1 MDVRGKAILK
11 DGRKIVLELEP
22 GVAPQPSTTPPHP
35 DALVQEIADGK
46 LLVHPS
52 KAQITVRRIQMQIC
66 NIQRGLR
73 LLIGAEG
80 QWSNEADERLK
91 SWFLRAERKKNRTD
105 TPSPS
110 PSALEDASSSGRLA
124 LEDPSSS
131 TPLALENVKPENSSV
146 ENHATNALDDD
157 NPTAII
163 CEDSYVDNH
172 GANVLDDD
180 KPAVESPTGEV
191 EADVLD
197 DAKPAVES
205 PTGEVEAAEDHHSSN
220 GADSSDAS
228 STSSS
233 SSSAT
238 RLRATIQR
246 SVSALQEI
254 HDIVSD
260 SCPDCADALLQI
272 QDSLAQ
278 DGVTRYYSDATQGP
292 ACAISCPAAT
302 VYRNYF
308 VNGSGQAKG
317 RQLDGLADIAE
328 LVGNAKEKYWRMVN
342 GYCLPTDNKSMGRLA
357 QRLKE
362 DEKLSEA
369 LRDRLRIGVHWDT
382 EVANKDHRVCQVF
395 CSALPVAYAK
405 STRSQDWEAFGRLV
419 LQGTFE
425 ATLAIAAVL
434 SIQRQC
440 RTKVYLSAVGGG
452 AFGNRTAWIVDAI
465 ERALRIHAESP
476 LDVMLVHFSSVPRG
490 AYGDLEKGRK
500 KLKATAPKPE
510 ATAPPEP
517 PAEVGDAPEAGS
529 DAVILAKAF
538 KRLDL
543 NGDGVILEEEMAA
556 VLKKIMP

>member
-1 MDVRGKAILK
+1 MPGTVASPHWFSETFGFAEEAFDRTREKFHFA
-11 DGRKIVLELEP
+11 DGVLESKVNGRSFHVGSFELVSVSELRARLGGLDGTLGALSFSNVCGNAQTLHRDVGNQGAVFQVASQFNCLEMNEP
-22 GVAPQPSTTPPHP
+22 GA
-35 DALVQEIADGK
+35 
-46 LLVHPS
+46 
-52 KAQITVRRIQMQIC
+52 R
-66 NIQRGLR
+66 
-73 LLIGAEG
+73 
-80 QWSNEADERLK
+80 
-91 SWFLRAERKKNRTD
+91 
-105 TPSPS
+105 
-110 PSALEDASSSGRLA
+110 
-124 LEDPSSS
+124 
-131 TPLALENVKPENSSV
+131 PE
-146 ENHATNALDDD
+146 
-157 NPTAII
+157 
-163 CEDSYVDNH
+163 
-172 GANVLDDD
+172 
-180 KPAVESPTGEV
+180 
-191 EADVLD
+191 
-197 DAKPAVES
+197 
-205 PTGEVEAAEDHHSSN
+205 
-220 GADSSDAS
+220 
-228 STSSS
+228 
-233 SSSAT
+233 
-238 RLRATIQR
+238 
-246 SVSALQEI
+246 
-254 HDIVSD
+254 
-260 SCPDCADALLQI
+260 
-272 QDSLAQ
+272 

-292 ACAISCPAAT
+292 ACAISCPAGT

-369 LRDRLRIGVHWDT
+369 VRDRLRIGVHWDT

-425 ATLAIAAVL
+425 ATLAIAALL
-434 SIQRQC
+434 SMERNC

-500 KLKATAPKPE
+500 KLKATVAKPATE
-510 ATAPPEP
+510 ATEATPS
-517 PAEVGDAPEAGS
+517 PAEVSEPSEAAPAAS

-543 NGDGVILEEEMAA
+543 NGDGVILEEEMQA
-556 VLKKIMP
+556 VLKKIMPDLTVSEVKTIFCAADANSDGELHYVEFASWVTREEAGAVAKEVLQLGRAPSEAEPEKVSEGT

>member
-1 MDVRGKAILK
+1 MPGTVASPHWFSETFGFAEEAFDRTRDKFHFA
-11 DGRKIVLELEP
+11 DGVLESKVNGRSFHVGSFELVSVSELRARLGGLDGTLGALSFSNVCGNAQTLHRDVGNQGAVFQVASQFNCLEMNEP
-22 GVAPQPSTTPPHP
+22 GA
-35 DALVQEIADGK
+35 
-46 LLVHPS
+46 
-52 KAQITVRRIQMQIC
+52 R
-66 NIQRGLR
+66 
-73 LLIGAEG
+73 
-80 QWSNEADERLK
+80 
-91 SWFLRAERKKNRTD
+91 
-105 TPSPS
+105 
-110 PSALEDASSSGRLA
+110 
-124 LEDPSSS
+124 
-131 TPLALENVKPENSSV
+131 PE
-146 ENHATNALDDD
+146 
-157 NPTAII
+157 
-163 CEDSYVDNH
+163 
-172 GANVLDDD
+172 
-180 KPAVESPTGEV
+180 
-191 EADVLD
+191 
-197 DAKPAVES
+197 
-205 PTGEVEAAEDHHSSN
+205 
-220 GADSSDAS
+220 
-228 STSSS
+228 
-233 SSSAT
+233 
-238 RLRATIQR
+238 
-246 SVSALQEI
+246 
-254 HDIVSD
+254 
-260 SCPDCADALLQI
+260 
-272 QDSLAQ
+272 

-292 ACAISCPAAT
+292 ACAISCPAGT

-369 LRDRLRIGVHWDT
+369 VRDRLRIGVHWDT

-425 ATLAIAAVL
+425 ATLAIAALL
-434 SIQRQC
+434 SMERNC

-500 KLKATAPKPE
+500 KLKATVAKPATE
-510 ATAPPEP
+510 ATEATPS
-517 PAEVGDAPEAGS
+517 PAEVSEPSEAAPAAS

-543 NGDGVILEEEMAA
+543 NGDGVILEEEMQA
-556 VLKKIMP
+556 VLKKIMPDLTVSEVKTIFCAADANSDGELHYVEFASWVTREEAGAVAKEVLQLGRAPSEAEPEKVSEGT

>member
-1 MDVRGKAILK
+1 MPGTVASPHWFSETFGFAEEAFDRTREKFNFA
-11 DGRKIVLELEP
+11 DGVLESKVNGRSFHVGSFELVSVSELRARLGGLDGTLGGLTFSNVCGNAQTLHRDVGNQGAVFQVASQFNCLEMNEP
-22 GVAPQPSTTPPHP
+22 GA
-35 DALVQEIADGK
+35 
-46 LLVHPS
+46 
-52 KAQITVRRIQMQIC
+52 R
-66 NIQRGLR
+66 
-73 LLIGAEG
+73 
-80 QWSNEADERLK
+80 
-91 SWFLRAERKKNRTD
+91 
-105 TPSPS
+105 
-110 PSALEDASSSGRLA
+110 
-124 LEDPSSS
+124 
-131 TPLALENVKPENSSV
+131 PE
-146 ENHATNALDDD
+146 
-157 NPTAII
+157 
-163 CEDSYVDNH
+163 
-172 GANVLDDD
+172 
-180 KPAVESPTGEV
+180 
-191 EADVLD
+191 
-197 DAKPAVES
+197 
-205 PTGEVEAAEDHHSSN
+205 
-220 GADSSDAS
+220 
-228 STSSS
+228 
-233 SSSAT
+233 
-238 RLRATIQR
+238 
-246 SVSALQEI
+246 
-254 HDIVSD
+254 
-260 SCPDCADALLQI
+260 
-272 QDSLAQ
+272 

-556 VLKKIMP
+556 VLKKIMPDLTASEVTTIFAAADANSDGELHYVEFASWVTREEAGAVAKEVLQLGRAPSEAEPEKVEGT